1 MNILIAD
8 DEAPARGE
16 LSYILDM
23 LEPKAI
29 LHEAKNG
36 REALKLIASQEIDV
50 AFLDIN
56 MPGLSGLAVAN
67 TIIEMKKPPII
78 VFATAYNEHAA
89 SAFEMA
95 ALDYLLKPFSEKRVA
110 KTLER
115 INERLD
121 KKDLR
126 EQNNKDLK
134 NYLIKNET
142 TDLKKIWLERENENL
157 LLLDYKD
164 IYWFAAEDKKVY
176 AHSNSERFVVRYTLK
191 ELESILSN
199 DKFVRVHKAYLV
211 NISYISELVPW
222 FSGNYL
228 VRMKDENRSELKLSR
243 RYAAK
248 LKEITLW
255 T

>member
-16 LSYILDM
+16 LNYILDM
-23 LEPKAI
+23 LEPNAI

-36 REALKLIASQEIDV
+36 REALKQIASKEIDV
-50 AFLDIN
+50 VFLDIN

-67 TIIEMKKPPII
+67 TVIEMKNPPII

-95 ALDYLLKPFSEKRVA
+95 ALDYLVKPFSEKRVA

-115 INERLD
+115 IHKRLD

-126 EQNNKDLK
+126 EKNTDDLK
-134 NYLIKNET
+134 NYLNKNEP

-176 AHSNSERFVVRYTLK
+176 AHSSNERFVVRYTLK

-199 DKFVRVHKAYLV
+199 DKFVRIHKAYLV
-211 NISYISELVPW
+211 NISHISELVPW

-248 LKEITLW
+248 LKEVTLW

>member
-1 MNILIAD
+1 MMNILIAD

-23 LEPKAI
+23 LEPKAK

-36 REALKLIASQEIDV
+36 TDALKIIASQKIDV
-50 AFLDIN
+50 VFLDIN
-56 MPGLSGLAVAN
+56 MPGISGLAVAN
-67 TIIEMKKPPII
+67 TIIEMKDPPII
-78 VFATAYNEHAA
+78 IFATAYNEHAA

-95 ALDYLLKPFSEKRVA
+95 ALDYLVKPFSEKRVA

-115 INERLD
+115 IHQKLAE
-121 KKDLR
+121 KDLR
-126 EQNNKDLK
+126 EESNHNLK
-134 NYLIKNET
+134 NYLEDKN

-176 AHSNSERFVVRYTLK
+176 AHSFNEKFVVRYTLK
-191 ELESILSN
+191 ELENILSA
-199 DKFVRVHKAYLV
+199 DKFIRVHKAYLV
-211 NISYISELVPW
+211 NISHISELVPW

-228 VRMKDENRSELKLSR
+228 VRMKDENHSELKLSR
-243 RYAAK
+243 RYAVK

>member
-23 LEPKAI
+23 LEPKAT

-36 REALKLIASQEIDV
+36 ADALKIIAAQKIDV

-67 TIIEMKKPPII
+67 TAIEMKNPPII
-78 VFATAYNEHAA
+78 IFATAYNEHAA

-95 ALDYLLKPFSEKRVA
+95 ALDYLVKPFSEKRVA

-115 INERLD
+115 IHQRLRQ
-121 KKDLR
+121 KDLK
-126 EQNNKDLK
+126 EKSVNDLK
-134 NYLIKNET
+134 NYLNENEPAK
-142 TDLKKIWLERENENL
+142 LKKIWLERENENL

-176 AHSNSERFVVRYTLK
+176 AHSYNEKFVVRYTLK
-191 ELESILSN
+191 ELESILSD
-199 DKFVRVHKAYLV
+199 DKFIRVHKAYLV
-211 NISYISELVPW
+211 NISHISELVPW

-228 VRMKDENRSELKLSR
+228 IRMKDENRSELKLSR
-243 RYAAK
+243 RYAVK

>member
-16 LSYILDM
+16 LSYILDV
-23 LEPKAI
+23 LEPKAT

-36 REALKLIASQEIDV
+36 TDALKQIASREIDV
-50 AFLDIN
+50 VFLDIN

-67 TIIEMKKPPII
+67 TIIEMKNPPII
-78 VFATAYNEHAA
+78 IFATAYNEHAV

-95 ALDYLLKPFSEKRVA
+95 ALDYLVKPFSEKRVA

-115 INERLD
+115 IYEILD
-121 KKDLR
+121 KKDPK
-126 EQNNKDLK
+126 EKNTNNLK
-134 NYLIKNET
+134 NYLNENEP

-176 AHSNSERFVVRYTLK
+176 AHSFNEKFAVRYTLK
-191 ELESILSN
+191 ELESILVN
-199 DKFVRVHKAYLV
+199 DKFIRVHKAYLV
-211 NISYISELVPW
+211 NISHISELVPW

-228 VRMKDENRSELKLSR
+228 VRMKDESRSELKLSR